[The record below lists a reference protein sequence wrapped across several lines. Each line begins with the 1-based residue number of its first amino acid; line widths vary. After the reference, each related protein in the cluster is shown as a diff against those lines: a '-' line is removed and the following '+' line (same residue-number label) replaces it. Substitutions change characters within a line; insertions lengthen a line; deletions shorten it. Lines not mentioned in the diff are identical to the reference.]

1 MSAGRRAG
9 LIDVH
14 THVTPMHIS
23 ASSTPGLAWP
33 CMVCNGPKDATLMVG
48 DKPFRRLDDRSWDMG
63 RRCEDMDRDGVAMQV
78 LSPMPE
84 LLSYWFPESDAE
96 RLCDEMNGA
105 IAEMVARD
113 PMRFRGLGMA
123 PLQNPDRAAR
133 YLERLRERFGLSGIE
148 IGSNINGVLPGDARF
163 ASVMEAVAAQELAIF
178 VHALHPLSTKG
189 IDGGAMLGPIVGFPM
204 DVALAASS
212 LILGG
217 TLDRLPSLRIGFSH
231 GGGALGAL
239 LGRLDQGWTNLPE
252 LRETLAHRPSD
263 YARRFFFDSNV
274 YDPSLLR
281 YLARDAFA
289 GRIFVGT
296 DYPYVIMQT
305 DPAGFL
311 AAAGLDETELAGVA
325 RGAALLF
332 LNEADR

>member
-1 MSAGRRAG
+1 MREG

-23 ASSTPGLAWP
+23 ACPTPGLAWP
-33 CMVCNGPKDATLMVG
+33 CMVCNGLKDATLMVG
-48 DKPFRRLDDRSWDMG
+48 DKPFRKLDDRSWDTA
-63 RRCEDMDRDGVAMQV
+63 RRCEDMDRDGVAVQV

-84 LLSYWFPESDAE
+84 LLSYWFPEGE
-96 RLCDEMNGA
+96 GEQLCDEMNGA
-105 IAEMVARD
+105 IAEMVARE
-113 PMRFRGLGMA
+113 PRRFRGLGMA
-123 PLQNPDRAAR
+123 PLQNPERAAR

-148 IGSNINGVLPGDARF
+148 IGSNINGVLPGDATF
-163 ASVMEAVAAQELAIF
+163 APVMDAAAANDLCVF
-178 VHALHPLSTKG
+178 VHALHPLSTKS

-217 TLDRLPSLRIGFSH
+217 TLERLPSLRIGLSH

-239 LGRLDQGWTNLPE
+239 LGRLDQGWTNLAE
-252 LRETLAHRPSD
+252 LKETLPNRPSD

-274 YDPSLLR
+274 YDPALLG

-289 GRIFVGT
+289 GRIFLGT

-305 DPAGFL
+305 DPAGFV
-311 AAAGLDETELAGVA
+311 ADAGLEVA
-325 RGAALLF
+325 DLNGAALAF
-332 LNEADR
+332 LNESD

>member
-1 MSAGRRAG
+1 MNGGRPAG

-14 THVTPMHIS
+14 THVTPLRIS
-23 ASSTPGLAWP
+23 ACPTPGLAWP

-48 DKPFRRLDDRSWDMG
+48 DKPFRRLDDRSWDTV

-84 LLSYWFPESDAE
+84 LLSYWFPDADAE
-96 RLCDEMNGA
+96 YLCDEMNGV

-113 PMRFRGLGMA
+113 PARFRGLGMA
-123 PLQNPDRAAR
+123 PLQNPERAAR

-148 IGSNINGVLPGDARF
+148 IGSNINGVMPGDAVF
-163 ASVMEAVAAQELAIF
+163 APVMEAAAAHDLAVF
-178 VHALHPLSTKG
+178 VHALHPLSTKA
-189 IDGGAMLGPIVGFPM
+189 IEGGAMLGPIVGFPM
-204 DVALAASS
+204 DVALAATS

-217 TLDRLPSLRIGFSH
+217 TLHRLPSLRIGLSH

-239 LGRLDQGWTNLPE
+239 LGRLDQGWANLPE
-252 LRETLAHRPSD
+252 LKETLPSRPSH

-274 YDPSLLR
+274 YDPSLLG
-281 YLARDAFA
+281 YLARDVFA

-305 DPAGFL
+305 DPAAFL
-311 AAAGLDETELAGVA
+311 VAAGLHGSDMDHVA
-325 RGAALLF
+325 RETALLF
-332 LNEADR
+332 LNETD